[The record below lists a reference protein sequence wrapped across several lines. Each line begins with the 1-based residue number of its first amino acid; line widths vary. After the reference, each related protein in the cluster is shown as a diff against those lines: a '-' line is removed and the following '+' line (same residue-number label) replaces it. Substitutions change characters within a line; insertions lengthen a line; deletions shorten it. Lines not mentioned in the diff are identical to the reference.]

1 MNIETVKN
9 WYNNLN
15 DINKGRIQSVALI
28 ATLFIVGGIIK
39 VVNASERHHH
49 DIYNITNT
57 TESNGTA
64 LAIAASQHQYDLSS
78 DKWQLSAAGARFD
91 GSEALSFGIGKG
103 YQGGLINGSIGRE
116 DGKTGVGVG
125 FSWKLK

>member
-9 WYNNLN
+9 WYNGLSPRR
-15 DINKGRIQSVALI
+15 KGRVEATALI
-28 ATLFIVGGIIK
+28 VIIYLALA
-39 VVNASERHHH
+39 VIGWAQASERY
-49 DIYNITNT
+49 DITNITNNYDV
-57 TESNGTA
+57 NGTA

-91 GSEALSFGIGKG
+91 GSEALSVGIGKG
-103 YQGGLINGSIGRE
+103 YQGGLINGSVGRQN
-116 DGKTGVGVG
+116 GKTGVGVG